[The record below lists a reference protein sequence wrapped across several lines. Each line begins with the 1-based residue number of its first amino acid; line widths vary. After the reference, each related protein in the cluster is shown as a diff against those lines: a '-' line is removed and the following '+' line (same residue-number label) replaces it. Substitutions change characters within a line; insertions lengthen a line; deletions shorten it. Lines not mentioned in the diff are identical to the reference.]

1 MKEKNKVNLR
11 IKRLQAEIEVIKA
24 ENLLLKAKLRVQK
37 LRTRE
42 LRERQKAVNQV
53 TAELK
58 EITK

>member
-58 EITK
+58 DITK